1 MQDAVVHIPTG
12 TTCDSMSL
20 PRRVRHVHLPIMT
33 GSVLIFALAFLA
45 LLAFAITLRNVSSAE
60 CPGCLTAERLRM
72 ELEGDQSAAS
82 FGQEAAGRERPTAL
96 LSKAPARRKC
106 TVCLKRLGG
115 TVSNA

>member
-72 ELEGDQSAAS
+72 ELEG